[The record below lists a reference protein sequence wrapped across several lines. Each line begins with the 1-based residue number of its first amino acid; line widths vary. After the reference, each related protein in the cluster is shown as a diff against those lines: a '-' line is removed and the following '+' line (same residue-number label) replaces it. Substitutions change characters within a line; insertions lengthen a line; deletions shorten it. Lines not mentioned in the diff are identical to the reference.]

1 VERGGV
7 EELRRDGAAE
17 GVGVEVEAAEVEE
30 RAELRREVAAEAL
43 AGERDPD
50 DSRFGEAGDVRARD
64 AGPLARRGVGVV
76 PVGERGGAGGIHGRL
91 QSEKRDAVGGERNG
105 GMEKEE
111 KEKKDEQT
119 NGHLE

>member
-1 VERGGV
+1 MERGGI

-30 RAELRREVAAEAL
+30 GAELRREVAAEAL
-43 AGERDPD
+43 AGERQAD
-50 DSRFGEAGDVRARD
+50 DTRLREPGDVRARD
-64 AGPLARRGVGVV
+64 AGPPARRGVGVV
-76 PVGERGGAGGIHGRL
+76 PVGERGSAGGVHGGL

-105 GMEKEE
+105 GMKKEV
-111 KEKKDEQT
+111 EKKDEKS